1 MSDRVTWASCPQCGA
16 WAAVGW
22 LDRTVVEVD
31 CTQQCELTEGQIAEI
46 AGWPGPVPP
55 SPERGTQEMD
65 YQPRA
70 RHSARCGRSAPIVVS
85 FPCPG

>member
-31 CTQQCELTEGQIAEI
+31 CTQQCELTEGQIAEVGCL
-46 AGWPGPVPP
+46 AGTGP
-55 SPERGTQEMD
+55 PE
-65 YQPRA
+65 P
-70 RHSARCGRSAPIVVS
+70 
-85 FPCPG
+85 

>member
-46 AGWPGPVPP
+46 GRLAGGLAGP
-55 SPERGTQEMD
+55 PE
-65 YQPRA
+65 P
-70 RHSARCGRSAPIVVS
+70 
-85 FPCPG
+85 